1 MGRGVGGEKP
11 HTAPCTHTQAHTE
24 ERTPRRRLWAPP
36 PAMGIQGMELCAV
49 AVVILLFIAVLKQF
63 GILEPISVEG
73 NPVSVTPLPFI
84 NFN

>member
-1 MGRGVGGEKP
+1 MKN
-11 HTAPCTHTQAHTE
+11 HTHPPAHTH
-24 ERTPRRRLWAPP
+24 RRGHPNAGCGPPP